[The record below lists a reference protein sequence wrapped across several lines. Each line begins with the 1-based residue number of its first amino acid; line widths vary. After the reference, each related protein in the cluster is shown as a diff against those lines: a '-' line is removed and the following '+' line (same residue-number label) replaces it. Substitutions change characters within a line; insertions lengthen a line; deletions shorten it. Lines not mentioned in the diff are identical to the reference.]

1 MNQEYYSIKTHL
13 TSFTI
18 ICRATMHHYTKP
30 CSLGQT
36 LTAWSGQSV
45 IPLIEELIMVSTKDL
60 RYTSKRSLV
69 STSML

>member
-36 LTAWSGQSV
+36 LTAWS
-45 IPLIEELIMVSTKDL
+45 VSNPFD
-60 RYTSKRSLV
+60 RGADYGFNQRS
-69 STSML
+69 